1 MDRAQ
6 PQPRRTNRRQLFSAA
21 ALALPVI
28 VLSEVATDA
37 RATRQESPTD
47 DEHHVAAPNWT
58 FGLLN
63 VQDPYE
69 GTIQMPQT
77 APAGTRYVAAEVEID
92 NASDQP
98 LAFTPAEIRMRDDS
112 GTDYRGGSALGTEP
126 SINQRNLNGG
136 ERSRGWVWFTIPT
149 GTRLVEIVYVG
160 PQPQFRLSLPE

>member
-1 MDRAQ
+1 VDSAQ
-6 PQPRRTNRRQLFSAA
+6 PQIRRTNRRHLFGAA

-28 VLSEVATDA
+28 ALSEVATDA
-37 RATRQESPTD
+37 RATRQESPTG
-47 DEHHVAAPNWT
+47 DEHHITAPDWT

-69 GTIQMPQT
+69 GTIQVPQT
-77 APAGTRYVAAEVEID
+77 APTGTRYVAAEVEID

-149 GTRLVEIVYVG
+149 GSRLVEIVYVG
-160 PQPQFRLSLPE
+160 PQPQFRITLR